1 MGPSAAR
8 VACVCHWLSCGARA
22 RARVL
27 PGQLV
32 ATSRQLVATS
42 RPLQTAWWPMAVPWR
57 DGIRVCGPF
66 VPSPPRLART
76 TEVSGKEPWQGA
88 AVLARPRFAAAWVQ
102 SRARVAA
109 PARRPLVKPTQAART
124 RRSSKPSLSACKIG
138 GLTQCVG
145 GLAHT
150 TRGRSSPMGGR
161 TSRARG
167 LCGEC
172 WRRFQRRAAPPAKV
186 RLRGALSRLALAEL

>member
-1 MGPSAAR
+1 MQRRPWVGPCAAR
-8 VACVCHWLSCGARA
+8 VACVCHWLSWGARA

-32 ATSRQLVATS
+32 ATSR
-42 RPLQTAWWPMAVPWR
+42 PLQAAWWPLAVPWR

-76 TEVSGKEPWQGA
+76 TEGSGKEAWQGA
-88 AVLARPRFAAAWVQ
+88 AVLARPRFAGAWVQ

-124 RRSSKPSLSACKIG
+124 RRSSKPSLSACNLG
-138 GLTQCVG
+138 GLTQRVG
-145 GLAHT
+145 GLAHA
-150 TRGRSSPMGGR
+150 TRGRFSPMGGR

-186 RLRGALSRLALAEL
+186 RLRGALGRLAVAGR